1 MNYEL
6 SKSYSKNE
14 SQPSMYM
21 FEIKITNNE
30 NEIITKRLS
39 TMNKEGYIMKTEN
52 NIKNIKITVICM
64 ENLKTTTI
72 KKKINNMINEQL
84 NNDQAI
90 LLYKDNIII
99 IMNMNDDNIN
109 IKYQII

>member
-1 MNYEL
+1 MTYEL
-6 SKSYSKNE
+6 TKNYSKNE
-14 SQPSMYM
+14 SQPCIYM
-21 FEIKITNNE
+21 FEAKITNKE
-30 NEIITKRLS
+30 NETTVKRLS
-39 TMNKEGYIMKTEN
+39 TMCKEGDIMSTEN